1 MEKKEENMEESNNT
15 SPEQTAGKSAQAV
28 DLPIPE
34 KKSSLFSAD
43 TRFGRFLRDL
53 GRALAIVIGLVGVG
67 ALLIVLLMVRPLQ
80 QAQSGLAMSA
90 TQTASELAQRT
101 ADLEKTQ
108 KELSAANQHVQ
119 DAQTSVKNQQSGG
132 DILQAEN
139 QLLRAQAALLEKD
152 TQNARAYVDA
162 AEEQLA
168 NVLETI
174 TKSDKNQADSI
185 RALFTLI
192 KGDIERNPALFPQDV
207 KRLLDELDALNDKM
221 R

>member
-1 MEKKEENMEESNNT
+1 MEETNNT
-15 SPEQTAGKSAQAV
+15 SPEQKAEKSAQAV

-53 GRALAIVIGLVGVG
+53 VRALAIVVGLVGVG
-67 ALLIVLLMVRPLQ
+67 ALLVVLLMVRPLQ
-80 QAQSGLAMSA
+80 QAQNDLAMSA
-90 TQTASELAQRT
+90 TQTASDLDRRT

-108 KELSAANQHVQ
+108 KELRAANQHIQ
-119 DAQTSVKNQQSGG
+119 DVQTSMKNQQSGG

-139 QLLRAQAALLEKD
+139 QLLRAQSALLEKD
-152 TQNARAYVDA
+152 AQNARAYVDA

-168 NVLETI
+168 NILETI
-174 TKSDKNQADSI
+174 AKSDKNQADSI

-192 KGDIERNPALFPQDV
+192 KGDIDRNPALFSQDV
-207 KRLLDELDALNDKM
+207 KRLLDELDALNGKM